1 MTVPAVPKVAIAIPY
16 YKHWEGRF
24 GMCAMDLA
32 LRSAATCGIL
42 PIECTGAYI
51 EDNRNGAVKFAL
63 EYEKSH
69 QKYDPLFGFDYL
81 FWMDTDMVFPGDALL
96 RLIAHDKDIVGANYR
111 QRRPPYG
118 FVGHYEDGRDTHLLE
133 PGLWPMAHL
142 GTGLLLVR
150 FDIYR
155 KLPYPWF
162 NAALAS
168 DEPRDDVYFCRK
180 ARAAGYEIWC
190 DHDLTAQVRH
200 IGEQEIEWFKPEQI
214 RQHVVGAELN
224 MDKSD
229 QIGKDT
235 AADAARR
242 YQLAREAAN

>member
-1 MTVPAVPKVAIAIPY
+1 MTVPKVAIGIPY

-32 LRSAATCGIL
+32 MRSAASCAML

-63 EYEKSH
+63 EYEA
-69 QKYDPLFGFDYL
+69 QAGIQFDWM
-81 FWMDTDMVFPGDALL
+81 FWMDTDMIFPGDALL

-118 FVGHYEDGRDTHLLE
+118 FTGHYLDGQDTQLLE
-133 PGLWPMAHL
+133 PGLHRMGHL
-142 GTGLLLVR
+142 ATGLLLVR

-162 NAALAS
+162 DAALVS
-168 DEPRDDVYFCRK
+168 EKPRDDVYFCRK
-180 ARAAGYEIWC
+180 AVEAGYEIWC
-190 DHDLTAQVRH
+190 DHDLTFQVRH
-200 IGEQEIEWFKPEQI
+200 IGEQEIEWFNSEQI
-214 RQHVVGAELN
+214 RPLIAGAEIN
-224 MDKSD
+224 MKTSSD
-229 QIGKDT
+229 IGHENVAAAVRQAET
-235 AADAARR
+235 ARDREAA
-242 YQLAREAAN
+242 YREAAN

>member
-1 MTVPAVPKVAIAIPY
+1 MTVPKVAIAIPY

-32 LRSAATCGIL
+32 MRSAASCAML

-63 EYEKSH
+63 EYEKRA
-69 QKYDPLFGFDYL
+69 GIEFDWL
-81 FWMDTDMVFPGDALL
+81 FWMDTDMIFPGEALM
-96 RLIAHDKDIVGANYR
+96 RLIARGKDIVGANYR

-118 FVGHYEDGRDTHLLE
+118 FTGHYLDGQDTHLLE
-133 PGLWPMAHL
+133 PGLHRMAHL
-142 GTGLLLVR
+142 ATGLLLTR

-162 NAALAS
+162 EAGLTSEKA
-168 DEPRDDVYFCRK
+168 RDDVYFCQR
-180 ARAAGYEIWC
+180 AVAAGYEIWC
-190 DHDLTAQVRH
+190 DHDLTFEVRH

-214 RQHVVGAELN
+214 RQVVTGAELSVA
-224 MDKSD
+224 KSD
-229 QIGKDT
+229 EIGHQNV
-235 AADAARR
+235 AAAAER
-242 YQLAREAAN
+242 ARAQYNEAAE